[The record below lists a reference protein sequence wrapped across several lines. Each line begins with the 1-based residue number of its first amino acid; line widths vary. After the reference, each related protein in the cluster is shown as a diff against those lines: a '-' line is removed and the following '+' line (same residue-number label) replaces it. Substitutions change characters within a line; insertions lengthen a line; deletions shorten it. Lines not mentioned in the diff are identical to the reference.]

1 MKRFRA
7 FLAAIAMLSAAA
19 TATAGSLII
28 QPPNTVVN
36 IGDSFDLE
44 VRGQG
49 FLETI
54 VGGGFDFTFDST
66 ELQLTGVSIAPI
78 WEFVPSG
85 GTIDN
90 VAGTLT
96 DASFN
101 SFANPRSGD
110 FDVATL
116 SFKALAP
123 GLPEIAL
130 AASTLFVFSDVPGNE
145 VTPLFGKATVQVLGV
160 PEPSAV
166 AMMLAGFGLL
176 ALTLGR
182 RNRTVSGAT

>member
-7 FLAAIAMLSAAA
+7 FLAAIALLSAAA

-28 QPPNTVVN
+28 QPLNTVVN

-54 VGGGFDFTFDST
+54 VGGGFDFTFNGAA
-66 ELQLTGVSIAPI
+66 LQLTGVSIAPI
-78 WEFVPSG
+78 WEFVPAG

-101 SFANPRSGD
+101 SFATPRSGD
-110 FDVATL
+110 FNIATL

-123 GLPEIAL
+123 GLSEIAL
-130 AASTLFVFSDVPGNE
+130 AASTLFVFSDIAGNE
-145 VTPLFGKATVQVLGV
+145 ITPLFGKASVVGV
-160 PEPSAV
+160 PEPGTV
-166 AMMLAGFGLL
+166 AMMLAGFALL

-182 RNRTVSGAT
+182 RNRTVAGAT

>member
-1 MKRFRA
+1 MNRFRA
-7 FLAAIAMLSAAA
+7 FLAVLAMLSATA

-36 IGDSFDLE
+36 VGDSFDLK
-44 VRGQG
+44 VMGQG
-49 FLETI
+49 FAEILA
-54 VGGGFDFTFDST
+54 GGGFDFTFNGA
-66 ELQLTGVSIAPI
+66 ELRLTGVSIAPI

-85 GTIDN
+85 GTADN
-90 VAGTLT
+90 AAGTLT

-101 SFANPRSGD
+101 SFATPRGGD

-123 GLPEIAL
+123 GLSEIAL
-130 AASTLFVFSDVPGNE
+130 AGSTLFVFSDVVGNE

-176 ALTLGR
+176 TLTLRR
-182 RNRTVSGAT
+182 RNRTVAGTV

>member
-1 MKRFRA
+1 MKRFRV
-7 FLAAIAMLSAAA
+7 FLAGLAMLSAAA
-19 TATAGSLII
+19 TAAAGSLIV
-28 QPPNTVVN
+28 QPLNTVVN

-54 VGGGFDFTFDST
+54 VGGGFGFTFNGA
-66 ELQLTGVSIAPI
+66 ELQLTGVSIAPT

-101 SFANPRSGD
+101 SFAAPRSGD
-110 FDVATL
+110 FDIATL

-123 GLPEIAL
+123 GLSEIAL
-130 AASTLFVFSDVPGNE
+130 AASTLFVFSDVTGNE
-145 VTPLFGKATVQVLGV
+145 VTPLFGKAPVQVLV

-166 AMMLAGFGLL
+166 VMMLAGFALL
-176 ALTLGR
+176 ARTFGR